1 MDIQLL
7 NQSCIDCTKDT
18 PPLESTAIEAY
29 LTSIDNTWNLSQA
42 TIQRTVLFDN
52 YLAGLYYMTYIAAIA
67 QQQGHHPDLL
77 LSWNKV
83 TITLTTHSIKQL
95 TVNDFIIAAHCD
107 NALTIAL
114 FNVVVSGTVQGV
126 FYRKYCQKKALSLN
140 LTGFVKN
147 NSDKTVSVTVQGPIF
162 LCHELIK
169 WCYIGSPNSSVNA
182 VDYKLMHSKQQY
194 TTFLIK

>member
-1 MDIQLL
+1 MEFK
-7 NQSCIDCTKDT
+7 SV
-18 PPLESTAIEAY
+18 
-29 LTSIDNTWNLSQA
+29 

-52 YLAGLYYMTYIAAIA
+52 YLAGLYYITYIAAIA

-114 FNVVVSGTVQGV
+114 FNVVVSGTVQEYFIVNIVKKGV
-126 FYRKYCQKKALSLN
+126 
-140 LTGFVKN
+140 
-147 NSDKTVSVTVQGPIF
+147 IF
-162 LCHELIK
+162 KPNRICKIILIK
-169 WCYIGSPNSSVNA
+169 RLA
-182 VDYKLMHSKQQY
+182 
-194 TTFLIK
+194 